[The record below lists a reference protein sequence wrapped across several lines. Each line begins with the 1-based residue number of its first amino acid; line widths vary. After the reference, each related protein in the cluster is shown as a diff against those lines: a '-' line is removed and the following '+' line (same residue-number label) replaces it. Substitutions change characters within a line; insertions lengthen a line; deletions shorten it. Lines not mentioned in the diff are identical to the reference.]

1 MNKEIK
7 FYYKGLFGSQCYE
20 AVLKNTK
27 KGIEVSNVTN
37 PKYPKAQDVVI
48 DMLSMEKPSY
58 WGGDVTYNKEDRVYL
73 KNHIDKEIQYQ
84 QERLERLKLLSK
96 ALTRKVYY
104 LKTTS

>member
-1 MNKEIK
+1 MSKEIK
-7 FYYKGLFGSQCYE
+7 FKYKGLLGSLCYE
-20 AVLKNTK
+20 AVLKNTS
-27 KGIEVSNVTN
+27 KGIEVSNVTK
-37 PKYPKAQDVVI
+37 KYPRAQDVVI

-58 WGGDVTYNKEDRVYL
+58 WGGDVIYNKEDRACL

-84 QERLERLKLLSK
+84 HERIERLKLLSK

>member
-7 FYYKGLFGSQCYE
+7 FAYKGLLGSQYYE

-27 KGIEVSNVTN
+27 KGIEVSNVTK
-37 PKYPKAQDVVI
+37 KYPKAEDVVI

-58 WGGDVTYNKEDRVYL
+58 WGGDVLYNKEDRAYL